1 MKQQENHDKHY
12 YQVFGRILLFME
24 KEIGFSLAICYTIKP

>member
-24 KEIGFSLAICYTIKP
+24 K